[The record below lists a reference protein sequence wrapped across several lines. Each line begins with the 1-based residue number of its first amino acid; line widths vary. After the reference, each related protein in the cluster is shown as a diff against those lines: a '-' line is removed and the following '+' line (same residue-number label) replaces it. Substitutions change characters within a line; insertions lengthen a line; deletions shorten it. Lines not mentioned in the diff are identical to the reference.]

1 MSVPSIPPSAPTN
14 KNTIA
19 YVHLA
24 GGLNVTVD
32 PFIIGDFVF
41 AGATVTA
48 PSTFADGNN
57 QSPAGTWYIGV
68 DLFTLQAIFL
78 PRNIHTGWI
87 PLACL
92 TLTNTSV
99 SINYQIAPAVPAS
112 RLPRVLKKIRSG
124 QTINSATLGPSAVQ
138 WGLQGSST
146 SQGWADM
153 MANPAIGNC
162 SIYCLPNFGI
172 YANLALSGSGPG
184 MASAHLGI
192 ASNHTNPGT
201 IAAAGYPGLLNIT
214 KKNPNGRSRTIQNAD
229 VVFISGIGNQYGG
242 DHHLELIEANVRRL
256 RKIGKDVILLT
267 EVPQISSTA
276 VYDYNTQ
283 INTTRY
289 VDGPE
294 MRRIADLYGCEVADT
309 AAYIMSNDYR
319 IGAAANRTTTYHP
332 SFGVPNGRTSVAAS
346 CGSEAFARAVRS
358 VFTIDATQGTNINV
372 LPNNSDGTFASL
384 TGISGD
390 NYQNANSSLNGTYMS
405 ATVSGGSLTQTY
417 TANAL
422 QFAGVIITIPQLIVG
437 HSYTYTV
444 VISSMTTGMILRTKI
459 QNGTIG
465 AGGTASGLA
474 SAPGTVTVSFTP
486 SGSDGMNLGPS
497 GLGLVRYD
505 SNATAGSIVISK
517 VTLIDNSA
525 GIIYTLLDY
534 APNRPNET
542 RPIPPSPVRTDYTIP
557 GDAFVILAR
566 DEYLVNAAA
575 ANAGVLQVSPYAA
588 AIDGYGGAQNSTPP
602 FTRSFNNDG
611 SAHDMLTLAPGKSAV
626 FSAQAVVGW
635 DLVTTALSA
644 DVASSMNVFRNGNAT
659 PVYSGAVGGPGSWE
673 NYYVI
678 IPVTTLN
685 QTLPNPGTDTITVTN
700 THATASFHISAAV
713 AHTADVEFVPVEEI
727 KFVGSWL
734 AKQNSPTS
742 SGSIPGVP
750 TQTSGDYAYI
760 NCTGQ
765 RVMWLIT
772 GDANSQPYDLISP
785 QNQLLANTALTSGTA
800 NWVGGLVGPNG
811 RHMIRNTASVS
822 GNTTSGYALHVAG
835 AMIINDR

>member
-1 MSVPSIPPSAPTN
+1 MTAPYVPPSAPVT
-14 KNTIA
+14 KNSIA

-41 AGATVTA
+41 AGATVAA
-48 PSTFADGNN
+48 PSTFADGLN

-92 TLTNTSV
+92 TLTDTSV
-99 SINYQIAPAVPAS
+99 SINYQISPAIPPS

-138 WGLQGSST
+138 WGFQGNVNA
-146 SQGWADM
+146 QGWADM
-153 MANPAIGNC
+153 MTNSSIGNC
-162 SIYCLPNFGI
+162 SLYCLPNYGN

-184 MASAHLGI
+184 MASGHLGI

-201 IAAAGYPGLLNIT
+201 VAAAGYPGLLNIT
-214 KKNPNGRSRTIQNAD
+214 KKNPNGRSRDIQNAD
-229 VVFISGIGNQYGG
+229 VVFISGIGNQYAG

-256 RKIGKDVILLT
+256 RKLGKDVVLLT
-267 EVPQISSTA
+267 EVPQIGSTS
-276 VYDYNTQ
+276 VYDYTTQ

-309 AAYIMSNDYR
+309 AGYIMSNDYR
-319 IGAAANRTTTYHP
+319 IGTAANRVTGYHP
-332 SFGVPNGRTSVAAS
+332 SYGVPNGRASVAAS
-346 CGSEAFARAVRS
+346 CGSEAFVRAVRS
-358 VFTIDATQGTNINV
+358 VFTIDATQAVSPNV

-384 TGISGD
+384 TGISADG
-390 NYQNANSSLNGTYMS
+390 YQNGNSSLSGTYMS
-405 ATVSGGSLTQTY
+405 ATVSAGALSLNY

-422 QFAGVIITIPQLIVG
+422 QFAGVGLTVPALVVG

-444 VISSMTTGMILRTKI
+444 VVSSMTSGIQLRTKL
-459 QNGTIG
+459 QNVTIG
-465 AGGTASGLA
+465 GGGTAAGLA
-474 SAPGTVTVSFTP
+474 TTAGTTTVNFTP
-486 SGSDGMNLGPS
+486 SGSDGLNLTGTI
-497 GLGLVRYD
+497 LGLVRYD
-505 SNATAGSIVISK
+505 GSAIAGSIVISK
-517 VTLIDNSA
+517 ATLIDNTA
-525 GIIYTLLDY
+525 GISYTLIDY

-542 RPIPPSPVRTDYTIP
+542 KPIPPSPVRTDYTTP

-575 ANAGVLQVSPYAA
+575 ANAGVLQVSPYATTNDA
-588 AIDGYGGAQNSTPP
+588 YGTAQSSTPP
-602 FTRSFNNDG
+602 FTRAFNNDG
-611 SAHDMLTLAPGKSAV
+611 SAKDMLTLAPGKSAV

-635 DLVTTALSA
+635 DLVLTLLSA
-644 DVASSMNVFRNGNAT
+644 DVASSMNVYRNGNAT
-659 PVYSGAVGGPGSWE
+659 PVYSGAVGGSGAWE
-673 NYYVI
+673 AHSVI
-678 IPVTTLN
+678 IPITTFA

-700 THATASFHISAAV
+700 THATASFHIAAAI
-713 AHTADVEFVPVEEI
+713 AHTADVEFIPVEEI

-734 AKQNSPTS
+734 AKQNSPTG
-742 SGSIPGVP
+742 SGSIPGIP
-750 TQTSGDYAYI
+750 TQTAGDYAYV

-785 QNQLLANTALTSGTA
+785 QNQSLANAALTSGTA

-822 GNTTSGYALHVAG
+822 GNGTSGYALHIAG